1 MNTVTEWF
9 QRGVA
14 RQNAGDAF
22 EAINCYGRV
31 IALGGKTFEVYYNL
45 AYALQAIGKED
56 EALANYTEA
65 ARLNP
70 GFAEAHNNLGNI
82 FLKRERLEEA
92 QNSYERALAI
102 NSGLVQAHF
111 NLGLVLKKRGLLTQ
125 AVEHF
130 RATCQLNP
138 DYTEAWDNLCSLLL
152 GLKRTKEWLEAFLA
166 FEKTAQPSSFL
177 VLTGLA
183 SCRYLGN
190 FEREQRYLAQTLDWQ
205 FGVQETEMASRLLG
219 MIQYFDIG
227 QEQLFRLYQR
237 YNQLVSQSHA
247 ADAPLLLPRRTRGDK
262 LRVGYL
268 SPDFR
273 THVMGLLMAEVFKR
287 HDGSQFEVYA
297 YSLAEPVFDDAVTAS
312 FKALSHKFVT
322 VAKLSEQQAARL
334 IAEDDLD
341 ILVDL
346 GGHAAYAR
354 PAIMA
359 YKPARIQ
366 ITHLGYHGALG
377 IDTVDYKLTDA
388 YADLPGNADF
398 LLENLLPMEGCVFPF
413 RHVDP
418 AREHG
423 YSREALGLENKIVFG
438 VFVNIM
444 KLSPRC
450 LSVWRAVL
458 DKVENGV
465 LAFSPLHTG
474 EYPGFMRQVKAAGIP
489 EEKVVFI
496 PYHKDEHMAR
506 ARHHLVDIVLDTFPY
521 SGGDTTLAALD
532 MGVPVVTLVGKR
544 HSERTSYSILKNL
557 GVESTIAA
565 SEQDFVAIAH
575 RLATDLAFRES
586 VKNDIQAGLK
596 DSSLVDTDAYVCHL
610 EDAYSRAAQER
621 ALFSGPVGKLS
632 MGEVKSLFQEALR
645 LHQVN
650 QLPEAAKLYRQVLE
664 DQPEYAPAA
673 YMLGMLLKSQGEMEA
688 ARSCF
693 EQATGQAPRYA
704 DAWAAR
710 GRLDYAE
717 GRYAEAVDAF
727 RRVLDIR
734 RESIGILNDLGLAL
748 GYLGQAKAS
757 IDTLR
762 QAVTAM
768 PNDADSH
775 FNLGVAF
782 QKLGKANEAIAE
794 YLRVIM
800 LQPGNIDAYF
810 NVGVALQEFGQGER
824 AAAYYRRVLELQPGN
839 ASAYQALG
847 EVLLAGGKIGL
858 WLENFRQFE
867 RHCEPG
873 LQLALYALEACQY
886 LGELE
891 KGERYLNGLLKEAYP
906 YRDSKDLLDG
916 LSQLVYLLLFFDVDG
931 RQMLHFYQSYNLALK
946 QAFPDR
952 MVLPERRSPGKIR
965 LGYLSADLR
974 NHVMGKM
981 MYQAISRHD
990 TSRFEICCYSLS
1002 HVQDEWTDNFVAAS
1016 HKFVKLKGLD
1026 DVAAA
1031 KLIAQ
1036 DELDILVDLSSHTQ
1050 GAAPGILAMK
1060 PARVQITHIASAGAV
1075 GCEAIDY
1082 KLTDHFADVPDNQNY
1097 LIETLLRM
1105 EGCVYPYRHIPPA
1118 QSHGYERSKLGLP
1131 ENTVILAA
1139 FVTLLKL
1146 SPRCLAIWRTVLER
1160 LPMAYLAFSPLSAEA
1175 QPCYL
1180 KLVREAGI
1188 DAARIVFIP
1197 AATDESVNQA
1207 RYSVVD
1213 ISLDPFPYG
1222 GANGTLEAL
1231 DMGVPVVTLC
1241 GKRHGERSSFSILK
1255 NLGVLDTIA
1264 QSGQEYVELV
1274 SRLATDK
1281 LFYTAVKEKIL
1292 AGLAQS
1298 PLVDMDSHTR
1308 NLEAAYLQALKGRVV
1323 EGFDDLSE

>member
-1 MNTVTEWF
+1 MNTATEWF

-14 RQNAGDAF
+14 RQNAGDVF

-31 IALGGKTFEVYYNL
+31 IALGGKAFEVYYNL
-45 AYALQAIGKED
+45 AFALQAIGKED
-56 EALANYTEA
+56 EALANYREA

-70 GFAEAHNNLGNI
+70 DFAEAHNNLGNI

-92 QNSYERALAI
+92 QKSYERALAI
-102 NSGLVQAHF
+102 NPGLVQAHF

-125 AVEHF
+125 AAEHF
-130 RATCQLNP
+130 RAACRLKP
-138 DYTEAWDNLCSLLL
+138 GYTEAWDNLCGLLL
-152 GLKRTKEWLEAFLA
+152 GLKRTEEWLEAFLA

-177 VLTGLA
+177 VLTGLM
-183 SCRYLGN
+183 SCRYLGD
-190 FEREQRYLAQTLDWQ
+190 FEREQRYLAQALDWE
-205 FGVQETEMASRLLG
+205 FGAGEAEMASRLLG
-219 MIQYFDIG
+219 MIQYFDVG
-227 QEQLFRLYQR
+227 QKQLLRLYQR
-237 YNQLVSQSHA
+237 YTQLVSQSHA

-413 RHVDP
+413 RHIEP
-418 AREHG
+418 AQNHG
-423 YSREALGLENKIVFG
+423 YSRAALGLDGKVVFG

-474 EYPGFMRQVKAAGIP
+474 EYPGFVRQVKAAGIS

-496 PYHKDEHMAR
+496 PSSKDEGMGR
-506 ARHHLVDIVLDTFPY
+506 ARYHLIDIVLDTFPY

-532 MGVPVVTLVGKR
+532 MGVPVITLVGKR

-557 GVESTIAA
+557 GVEATIAD
-565 SEQDFVAIAH
+565 SEQDFVAIAC
-575 RLATDLAFRES
+575 RLATDLAFRAS
-586 VKNDIQAGLK
+586 VKNEIQAGLK
-596 DSSLVDTDAYVCHL
+596 DSPLVDTDAYVRYL
-610 EDAYSRAAQER
+610 EDAYVRVAGEK
-621 ALFSGPVGKLS
+621 ALFPGHVGKLS
-632 MGEVKSLFQEALR
+632 MEEVKSLFQEALR
-645 LHQVN
+645 LHQAN
-650 QLPEAAKLYRQVLE
+650 QLPEALKLYRQVLE
-664 DQPEYAPAA
+664 DQPEYAPAS
-673 YMLGMLLKSQGEMEA
+673 YMLGMLLKSQGEMEP

-693 EQATGQAPRYA
+693 DQATRQAPRYA

-727 RRVLDIR
+727 RQVLTIR
-734 RESIGILNDLGLAL
+734 PESIEILNDLGLAL
-748 GYLGQAKAS
+748 GYLGHAKEA

-762 QAVTAM
+762 QAVTAK

-782 QKLGKANEAIAE
+782 QKLGQANEAIAE
-794 YLRVIM
+794 YIRVIM
-800 LQPGNIDAYF
+800 LQPDNADAYF
-810 NVGVALQEFGQGER
+810 NLGVVLQEFGQGER
-824 AAAYYRRVLELQPGN
+824 AAGYYRRVLEMQPEN
-839 ASAYQALG
+839 ASTYQALG
-847 EVLLAGGKIGL
+847 EVLLADGKIGL

-873 LQLALYALEACQY
+873 MQLALYALEACQY
-886 LGELE
+886 LGETK
-891 KGERYLNGLLKEAYP
+891 KGERYLSGLLKGEYP
-906 YRDSKDLLDG
+906 PRDLKDLLDG

-931 RQMLHFYQSYNLALK
+931 RQMLHLYQRYNLALN
-946 QAFPDR
+946 QAFPER

-965 LGYLSADLR
+965 LGYLSGDLR

-990 TSRFEICCYSLS
+990 ASRFEVYCYSLS
-1002 HVQDEWTDNFVAAS
+1002 HEQDEWTGKFVAVS
-1016 HKFVKLKGLD
+1016 HKFVKLKALD

-1036 DELDILVDLSSHTQ
+1036 DELDILVDLSTHTK
-1050 GAAPGILAMK
+1050 GASPGLLAMK

-1075 GCEAIDY
+1075 GCDAIDY

-1097 LIETLLRM
+1097 QIETLLPIQ
-1105 EGCVYPYRHIPPA
+1105 GCVYPYRHIPPA
-1118 QSHGYERSKLGLP
+1118 RDHGYARSKLGVP
-1131 ENTVILAA
+1131 ENAVILAA

-1146 SPRCLAIWRTVLER
+1146 SSRCMAVWRAVLER
-1160 LPMAYLAFSPLSAEA
+1160 LPTAYLAFSPLSAEA
-1175 QPCYL
+1175 QPYYL
-1180 KLVREAGI
+1180 KRVREAGI
-1188 DAARIVFIP
+1188 DATRIVFIP
-1197 AATDESVNQA
+1197 AAADESVNQA

-1255 NLGVLDTIA
+1255 NLSVLDTIA
-1264 QSGQEYVELV
+1264 QSGQEYVDLV
-1274 SRLATDK
+1274 SRLATDR
-1281 LFYTAVKEKIL
+1281 LFYTTVKEKIL

-1298 PLVDMDSHTR
+1298 PLVDMDGHTR
-1308 NLEAAYLQALKGRVV
+1308 NLEAAYLQALKEKGM
-1323 EGFDDLSE
+1323 EGFNDLSA